1 MSDVFISYARST
13 ERAAEL
19 IETTLT
25 GLGYTVW
32 RDSSL
37 PIHRPYPQ
45 VIEERLTA
53 AKAVVVLWSKDAAGS
68 DWVRAEADVAR
79 ASKKL
84 VQVSVDNTAPPLP
97 FNQIQCGDL
106 AGWTGDVAAP
116 AWGKLMTSLS
126 ALVGTRAAFP
136 SPQGNESFVPLRA
149 VDAVLRPTKPSIA
162 VLPFANLSRNP
173 DQAYFAE
180 GMVVE
185 IVTALSR
192 FAALL

>member
-97 FNQIQCGDL
+97 FNQI
-106 AGWTGDVAAP
+106 
-116 AWGKLMTSLS
+116 
-126 ALVGTRAAFP
+126 
-136 SPQGNESFVPLRA
+136 
-149 VDAVLRPTKPSIA
+149 
-162 VLPFANLSRNP
+162 
-173 DQAYFAE
+173 
-180 GMVVE
+180 
-185 IVTALSR
+185 
-192 FAALL
+192 